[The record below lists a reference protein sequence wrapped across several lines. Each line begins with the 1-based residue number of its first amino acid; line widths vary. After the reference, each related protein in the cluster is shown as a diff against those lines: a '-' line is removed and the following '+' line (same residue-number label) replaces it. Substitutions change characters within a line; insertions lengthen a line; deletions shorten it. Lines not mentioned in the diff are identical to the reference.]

1 MSCKLQFQVF
11 SIKQKII
18 FNPFPTKD
26 VYIRPPWCHAMT
38 KDVYIRPCTNGI
50 AQSLVVRYCLNTF
63 TPVVAYDEAL
73 VEVLADND
81 WDLSNLSE
89 ESDFY
94 ESSDPEESS
103 EEKMPDEKV
112 EDLPDERE
120 EPQQNP
126 RQGVERGVGRGQN

>member
-1 MSCKLQFQVF
+1 M
-11 SIKQKII
+11 
-18 FNPFPTKD
+18 
-26 VYIRPPWCHAMT
+26 
-38 KDVYIRPCTNGI
+38 
-50 AQSLVVRYCLNTF
+50 
-63 TPVVAYDEAL
+63 YDEAL

-81 WDLSNLSE
+81 LDLSNLSE

-126 RQGVERGVGRGQN
+126 VARGVERGVGRGQNYLCIAICLMKSSYYAKSR